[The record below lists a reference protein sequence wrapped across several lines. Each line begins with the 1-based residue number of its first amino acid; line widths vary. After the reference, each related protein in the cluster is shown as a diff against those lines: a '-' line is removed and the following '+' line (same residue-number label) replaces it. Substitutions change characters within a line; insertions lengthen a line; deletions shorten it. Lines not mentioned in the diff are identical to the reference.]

1 VLQRRRVDLR
11 LDRELVDWA
20 DGYARSRGSTRTEVV
35 EAGLR
40 SLREDA
46 ERSVPDLEKPEV
58 KPAPF
63 TAAPGVNVPG
73 VRYGSDLLA
82 DRQRALNKKI
92 QGWS

>member
-20 DGYARSRGSTRTEVV
+20 DGYAKQRGVPTAEVV
-35 EAGLR
+35 SAAIR
-40 SLREDA
+40 AFREDA
-46 ERSVPDLEKPEV
+46 ERSVPDLEKP
-58 KPAPF
+58 KPPL
-63 TAAPGVNVPG
+63 TASRYPNVPG
-73 VRYGSDLLA
+73 VKRGSDVLA

>member
-1 VLQRRRVDLR
+1 MTKVLRAEDGLA
-11 LDRELVDWA
+11 DWA
-20 DGYARSRGSTRTEVV
+20 VEYAKQRGVPTAEVV
-35 EAGLR
+35 SAAIR
-40 SLREDA
+40 AFREDA

-73 VRYGSDLLA
+73 VRYGSDVLA
-82 DRQRALNKKI
+82 ERQRALNKKI